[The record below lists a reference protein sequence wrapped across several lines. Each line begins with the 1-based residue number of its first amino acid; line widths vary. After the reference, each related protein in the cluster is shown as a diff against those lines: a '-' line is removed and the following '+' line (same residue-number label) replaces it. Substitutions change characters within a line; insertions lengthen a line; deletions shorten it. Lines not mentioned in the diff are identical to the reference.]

1 MVHKKTTLDNG
12 IRILTQHIPHYRSV
26 SMGVWVNVGARDE
39 TAAESG
45 LSHFIE
51 HMIFKGTRKRTAF
64 QIAKAFD
71 AIGGY
76 TNAYTTSETTCYHA
90 RVMDTHLDTMAE
102 ILSDIFLN
110 SVFDAD
116 EMERERLVISQEIG
130 MLEDSPDE
138 YVHIL
143 SESALWGDHPVGR
156 PIIGSRDNVMRF
168 DAEMLRQFFH
178 RLYQPE
184 RIVVSAAGS
193 VDHDR
198 FVALLAP
205 AFAAIERK
213 NGFPER
219 LKPRG
224 RSGIFVHPRD
234 LGQLHV
240 CLATGGLSITDER
253 RYAASLLNTVL
264 GGNMSSRLFQKI
276 REQRGLAYSIYSF
289 FSSYVDTGMSGIY
302 LGTDSTNG
310 PDSVALILAELAA
323 FKRTPVDA
331 AELADAKEFTKSNL
345 IMAAESV
352 DSQMVRIAQNEIHL
366 GHYMPLPE
374 IIARVDAVTPAE
386 ILALSEELYRP
397 DPMALTLLGP
407 VPDRTPY
414 EDLIGAA

>member
-1 MVHKKTTLDNG
+1 
-12 IRILTQHIPHYRSV
+12 
-26 SMGVWVNVGARDE
+26 
-39 TAAESG
+39 
-45 LSHFIE
+45 
-51 HMIFKGTRKRTAF
+51 
-64 QIAKAFD
+64 
-71 AIGGY
+71 
-76 TNAYTTSETTCYHA
+76 
-90 RVMDTHLDTMAE
+90 
-102 ILSDIFLN
+102 
-110 SVFDAD
+110 
-116 EMERERLVISQEIG
+116 

-386 ILALSEELYRP
+386 ILALSDELYRP